1 MAGGGCIY
9 AKAIID
15 LLSPSR
21 PRDVHLFDIFAPMRQ
36 YGGTEHTNFLAVR
49 EETVR
54 RNFRKF
60 DVLDE
65 RVHFHKGL
73 FKHSIPGF
81 SRASKDPIAVLR
93 IDGNF
98 YDSYQDAMYYLYERV
113 PVGGYII
120 WDDIL
125 THKKVKRF
133 WADFKREQG
142 LPEEMVRIDSD
153 ASYFRK
159 TKDIKRRLRID
170 RALLGTI

>member
-1 MAGGGCIY
+1 
-9 AKAIID
+9 
-15 LLSPSR
+15 
-21 PRDVHLFDIFAPMRQ
+21 
-36 YGGTEHTNFLAVR
+36 
-49 EETVR
+49 
-54 RNFRKF
+54 
-60 DVLDE
+60 
-65 RVHFHKGL
+65 
-73 FKHSIPGF
+73 
-81 SRASKDPIAVLR
+81 
-93 IDGNF
+93 
-98 YDSYQDAMYYLYERV
+98 MYYLYERV